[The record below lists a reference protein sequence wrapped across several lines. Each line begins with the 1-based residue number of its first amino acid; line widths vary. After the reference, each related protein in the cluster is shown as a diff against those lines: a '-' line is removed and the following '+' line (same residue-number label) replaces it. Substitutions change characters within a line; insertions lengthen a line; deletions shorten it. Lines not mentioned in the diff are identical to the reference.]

1 MRHLKWNSLVTVA
14 LLGWMVIG
22 CGGSGG
28 SGKIVGTT
36 AQTIT
41 FPNPGT
47 QTAGTSQ
54 MLSTNASSDAVVT
67 LTSATPSVCSVT
79 GTTATFL
86 NAGTC
91 TIDAAQSGNSTYAPA
106 TQVAQSFTVNPAIP
120 PNTSIYIAGNA
131 SSATSTAS
139 NIVNDA
145 VVWKLAPGTPTA
157 TASTLSMPNGMTN
170 AEATAVAVSGTNE
183 YVVGFGWNNTV
194 ASAVY
199 WLNNA
204 ATILPSSMGLA
215 RAYAIAIS
223 GGNVYVAG
231 FQADNAGNDYAVLW
245 VNGTQTTLP
254 APSGMKDATAFA
266 IAVSGSDVYVAGA
279 ATDVNGETN
288 GVLWVNGAATALPSP
303 SGLAGNVIANSIAV
317 SGGNV
322 YVSGFTNPN
331 AGNEA
336 AVTWVNG
343 GVATTLPIPVG
354 DSAQGYGADAI
365 GVLGGDVYVAGSGVN
380 SALGYST
387 VALWQNGV
395 GTSLPMPTN
404 LNSSSEYASAS
415 GIGFVGSDVYLV
427 GTAGSTATYWVN
439 GGAGT
444 LLPLPSNTYASW
456 ANAITVV
463 TQ

>member
-1 MRHLKWNSLVTVA
+1 MRHLKRSFWISVVSLAWVVS
-14 LLGWMVIG
+14 G

-28 SGKIVGTT
+28 NSKIIGTV

-54 MLSTNASSDAVVT
+54 MLSTNASSNAVVT
-67 LTSATPSVCSVT
+67 LISATPSVCSVT

-91 TIDAAQSGNSTYAPA
+91 TIDATQSGNSTYAAA
-106 TQVAQSFTVNPAIP
+106 TQVAQSFTVNPAIA

-131 SSATSTAS
+131 ISTTSTVT
-139 NIVNDA
+139 NTVMDA
-145 VVWKLAPGTPTA
+145 VMWKLASGSPVA
-157 TASTLSMPNGMTN
+157 TTSTLSMPNGMTN
-170 AEATAVAVSGTNE
+170 ANAQAIAVSGTDV
-183 YVVGFGWNNTV
+183 YVAGFAWNNTET
-194 ASAVY
+194 AAVY
-199 WLNNA
+199 WLNNGA
-204 ATILPSSMGLA
+204 ATILPSSMSLA
-215 RAYAIAIS
+215 RAYAVAVS

-231 FQADNAGNDYAVLW
+231 FEADNANNDSAVLW
-245 VNGTQTTLP
+245 VNGTHTILP
-254 APSGMKDATAFA
+254 APSGMTNATALA
-266 IAVSGSDVYVAGA
+266 MTVSGTDVYVAGIA
-279 ATDVNGETN
+279 SDANGNTSP
-288 GVLWVNGAATALPSP
+288 VLWVNGAATALPLP
-303 SGLAGNVIANSIAV
+303 NNLVGGVFANSIVV

-322 YVSGFTNPN
+322 YVSGFSSPN
-331 AGNEA
+331 VGSES

-343 GVATTLPIPVG
+343 GVSTTLPIPQG

-365 GVLGGDVYVAGSGVN
+365 GVLGGEVYVAGVGLN

-387 VALWQNGV
+387 VAFWQNGM

-404 LNSSSEYASAS
+404 LNSSALSASAS
-415 GIGFVGSDVYLV
+415 GIGFAGSDVYL
-427 GTAGSTATYWVN
+427 AGNAGDMAAYWVN

-444 LLPLPSNTYASW
+444 LLPWPNESW

>member
-54 MLSTNASSDAVVT
+54 MLSTKASSDAVVT

-120 PNTSIYIAGNA
+120 PNTSIYIAGYA
-131 SSATSTAS
+131 ISATSTAS

-145 VVWKLAPGTPTA
+145 VVWKLASGTPTA
-157 TASTLSMPNGMTN
+157 TALTLSMPNGMTN
-170 AEATAVAVSGTNE
+170 AEANAVAVSGTNE

-194 ASAVY
+194 TSAVY

-231 FQADNAGNDYAVLW
+231 FEADNANNSSAVLW

-254 APSGMKDATAFA
+254 APSGMKDASAIA
-266 IAVSGSDVYVAGA
+266 IAVSGSDVYVAGF
-279 ATDVNGETN
+279 ATDANGEAN

-303 SGLAGNVIANSIAV
+303 SGLAGSVIANSIAV

-322 YVSGFTNPN
+322 YVSGFSDPN

-343 GVATTLPIPVG
+343 GVATTLPIPAG
-354 DSAQGYGADAI
+354 DSTQGYGANAI
-365 GVLGGDVYVAGSGVN
+365 GVLGGDVYVAGSGEN

-404 LNSSSEYASAS
+404 LNSSLESASAD

-427 GTAGSTATYWVN
+427 GSAGTTASYWVN

-444 LLPLPSNTYASW
+444 LLPLPSNNQSW